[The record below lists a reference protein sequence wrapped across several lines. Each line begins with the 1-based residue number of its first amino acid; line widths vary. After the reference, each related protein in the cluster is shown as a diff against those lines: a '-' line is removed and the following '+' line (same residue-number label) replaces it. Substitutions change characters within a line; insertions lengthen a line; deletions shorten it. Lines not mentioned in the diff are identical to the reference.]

1 MNQTISNI
9 IIFLILL
16 SIFFFSFKGTVSHF
30 KGEGSCCGGGGKDVR
45 TKPGKLKQIVSVKII
60 KIGGMHCEHCY
71 TRVFNALNSIK
82 GVNAKVKGKKGE
94 AIVKCDR
101 YIDDAELILTITKL
115 GYDVNSIKEK

>member
-1 MNQTISNI
+1 M
-9 IIFLILL
+9 
-16 SIFFFSFKGTVSHF
+16 
-30 KGEGSCCGGGGKDVR
+30 R
-45 TKPGKLKQIVSVKII
+45 TKPGKLKQIVAVKII

-82 GVNAKVKGKKGE
+82 GVKAKVKGKKGE

-115 GYDVNSIKEK
+115 GYDVKSIKDK

>member
-45 TKPGKLKQIVSVKII
+45 MKPEKLKKVVVTKII

-101 YIDDAELILTITKL
+101 YIDDAELNLTITKL
-115 GYDVNSIKEK
+115 GYDVNSIKDK